1 MEEYTC
7 FKFFLSFDNVPI
19 CPAAIIDLHPNSKV
33 VFLLPYTS
41 SLTYTMA
48 GGVMVAFKDYNL
60 RRTFVQDNIATEEN
74 IDYNI
79 YCIEQSPWGCCD
91 ATKLCMSNDT

>member
-1 MEEYTC
+1 
-7 FKFFLSFDNVPI
+7 
-19 CPAAIIDLHPNSKV
+19 
-33 VFLLPYTS
+33 
-41 SLTYTMA
+41 MA